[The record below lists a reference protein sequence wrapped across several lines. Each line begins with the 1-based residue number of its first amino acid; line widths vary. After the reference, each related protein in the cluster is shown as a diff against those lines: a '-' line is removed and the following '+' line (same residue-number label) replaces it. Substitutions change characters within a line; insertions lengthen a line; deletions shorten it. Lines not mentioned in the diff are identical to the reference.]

1 MEHTFD
7 IKIAEKYSVNAAI
20 LYRNFQYWIAHNKA
34 NKKHLIDGRTWSY
47 NSQRAF
53 KDLFP
58 YMTRAHIRGALKVL
72 IEKGVIIAGRHNKR
86 CGDQTTWYAF
96 EDEKTALK
104 DLPAHWL
111 NSPMVGENSQ
121 PNGGI
126 NQSIGENRQALPD
139 TKPIPKPDNKPD
151 KNSGVVDS
159 AEDILRLD
167 FEIAEQRKFLMEEIE
182 QYLHPGLR
190 SARTLARIVK
200 YFVNSA
206 QGDPPKIAWFKEAV
220 EWARTASMSNATN
233 KIGLFVAK
241 VKQATGYKAQSNLL
255 DRKGFNYGT
264 QARKEASQGL
274 DSNNSEDFIG

>member
-7 IKIAEKYSVNAAI
+7 IKIAEKYGVNAAI

-58 YMTRAHIRGALKVL
+58 YMTRAHIRGVLKVL

-139 TKPIPKPDNKPD
+139 TKPISKPDNKP
-151 KNSGVVDS
+151 NENNNVVNPSENYGLELERKLALDS
-159 AEDILRLD
+159 Q
-167 FEIAEQRKFLMEEIE
+167 IAERKKFLMEKIE
-182 QYLHPGLR
+182 RYLHPGPR
-190 SARTLARIVK
+190 SAHTLARIVK
-200 YFVNSA
+200 YFVDSA
-206 QGDPPKIAWFKEAV
+206 QRDPSKIAWFKEAV
-220 EWARTASMSNATN
+220 EWARTASMSSVTN

-241 VKQATGYKAQSNLL
+241 VKQATGYRAQSNLL
-255 DRKGFNYGT
+255 YPKGLNNGT
-264 QARKEASQGL
+264 QAGEKAS
-274 DSNNSEDFIG
+274 

>member
-1 MEHTFD
+1 
-7 IKIAEKYSVNAAI
+7 
-20 LYRNFQYWIAHNKA
+20 
-34 NKKHLIDGRTWSY
+34 
-47 NSQRAF
+47 
-53 KDLFP
+53 
-58 YMTRAHIRGALKVL
+58 
-72 IEKGVIIAGRHNKR
+72 
-86 CGDQTTWYAF
+86 
-96 EDEKTALK
+96 
-104 DLPAHWL
+104 
-111 NSPMVGENSQ
+111 MVGENSQ

-139 TKPIPKPDNKPD
+139 TKPNPKPDNKPD

-167 FEIAEQRKFLMEEIE
+167 LEIAEQRKFLMEKIE
-182 QYLHPGLR
+182 QYLHPGPR

-206 QGDPPKIAWFKEAV
+206 QKDPPKIAWFKEAV

-255 DRKGFNYGT
+255 DLKGFNYGT

-274 DSNNSEDFIG
+274 DSNDSEDFIG